1 MDKVAGYWGSPAVKA
16 LIEAGIIPRLC
27 KKFELIIEVG
37 QPIRL
42 IAETLVTEEKFREL
56 ADILK
61 DYPEEAAKF
70 AREFVF
76 TEAETGRKL
85 EIK

>member
-1 MDKVAGYWGSPAVKA
+1 MDKVAGYYGNPAVAA

-37 QPIRL
+37 QPIRVV
-42 IAETLVTEEKFREL
+42 AETLVAEEKFREL
-56 ADILK
+56 ADVLR

-76 TEAETGRKL
+76 SEIETGRKL